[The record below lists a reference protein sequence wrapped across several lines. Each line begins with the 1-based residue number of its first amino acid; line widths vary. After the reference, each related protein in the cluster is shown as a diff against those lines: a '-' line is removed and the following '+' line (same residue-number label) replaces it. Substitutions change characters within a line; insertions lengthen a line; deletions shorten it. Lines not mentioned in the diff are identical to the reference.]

1 MTIKSRLTLSRG
13 LQPDLCPLCQDRSGR
28 IALLVDVEAVSHE
41 TVAALFGD
49 QSAGA

>member
-1 MTIKSRLTLSRG
+1 MRLSRE
-13 LQPDLCPLCQDRSGR
+13 LRPKLCPECQDRSGR

-49 QSAGA
+49 QSAAA